1 MKIKHIFT
9 AFGITL
15 LLCLFLFSVNAWT
28 APYISF
34 DSNRAG
40 NYDIYVMD
48 TNGGNLRNLTHHPA
62 YDSKATW
69 APNGRAFAFVSD
81 RDGDSEIYIKYL
93 NGTEPRRLTYRP
105 GPDSDPAWS
114 PDGKW
119 IAFSAG
125 TRKEDSYS
133 YDIYKIDIHGEN
145 LQQLTDDGKYNL
157 VPSWS
162 PDGEKIAFYSRPN
175 DKGGIYV
182 MTADGKRIRRVMR
195 PQDQGTAPSWSPDG
209 KQIAYYVGIMGS
221 GIYIMSAQ
229 GQNPRR
235 VTPNKI
241 WSHNP
246 AWSPDGAWIAYDA
259 EIESPWGNPN
269 VDVNIY
275 LISVDGGKPRKITKH
290 AAKDSYP
297 QWVPEG
303 FLSVSPSAEKQTTF
317 WGRLKQ
323 SKNAAK

>member
-1 MKIKHIFT
+1 MKYTHIV
-9 AFGITL
+9 FGVTFL
-15 LLCLFLFSVNAWT
+15 LSLFLISINASADT
-28 APYISF
+28 YISF
-34 DSNRAG
+34 SSNRTG
-40 NYDIYVMD
+40 NYDIYIMD
-48 TNGGNLRNLTHHPA
+48 TNGGNLRNLTNHPA
-62 YDSKATW
+62 YDAKATW

-81 RDGDSEIYIKYL
+81 RDGDSEIYIMNL

-105 GPDSDPAWS
+105 GPDINPAWS

-125 TRKEDSYS
+125 IRKEQSYS
-133 YDIYKIDIHGEN
+133 YDLYKIDIHGEN

-162 PDGEKIAFYSRPN
+162 PDGEQIAFYSRPK
-175 DKGGIYV
+175 DIGGIYV
-182 MTADGKRIRRVMR
+182 MNADGKRIRRVMR
-195 PQDQGTAPSWSPDG
+195 PQDRGTAPSWSPDG

-221 GIYIMSAQ
+221 GIYIMGAQ

-241 WSHNP
+241 WSYSP
-246 AWSPDGAWIAYDA
+246 SWSPDGKWIAYHA
-259 EIESPWGNPN
+259 EIDNPWGNPN

-275 LISVDGGKPRKITKH
+275 LVSVDGGKPRKITKH
-290 AAKDSYP
+290 VGKDRDP
-297 QWVPEG
+297 AWVPEG
-303 FLSVSPSAEKQTTF
+303 FLSVSPSAEKRTTP

-323 SKNAAK
+323 SEAASK